1 MVQSS
6 LRQDVN
12 EQAAQPI
19 DDDKTDWGLS
29 HDQAF
34 RNAFR
39 CFPNASCLNL
49 FLSSVNACS
58 TLKGWR
64 CGDVYRFLFKISFD
78 KSFKQLF
85 LLGGCVGNLHR
96 IRSNK
101 SSLGPCPACPGVL
114 CRARLEPIR
123 FLPCA
128 SWTAWTCHFLFQR
141 RPRYAQMAN
150 YPSHFQTWHETTPD
164 GSG

>member
-101 SSLGPCPACPGVL
+101 SSFGTLSSL
-114 CRARLEPIR
+114 SR
-123 FLPCA
+123 CA
-128 SWTAWTCHFLFQR
+128 V
-141 RPRYAQMAN
+141 
-150 YPSHFQTWHETTPD
+150 
-164 GSG
+164 